1 MRIVGTNILATAILA
16 AGLCAQAST
25 PILSQPRSFPRS
37 GRAGGSWDAWGDS
50 LYASGGGFI
59 FRYVR
64 KGDAVVVLDS
74 LRNDTIFAM
83 YPRVLRD
90 SSGSNVLVTNHS
102 IFLLSASMFAGG
114 GKNPSWWPKNLLE
127 YDTSLNLDDDKRI
140 TGGVVSGNPES
151 MFLCGGNGGGR
162 MSEDIQA
169 DGSLSLG
176 FQALHSGIDYL
187 CDIDNVAQQG

>member
-16 AGLCAQAST
+16 AGLCARAST
-25 PILSQPRSFPRS
+25 PVLSQPRSLPRS

-74 LRNDTIFAM
+74 LRNDSIAAM

-90 SSGSNVLVTNHS
+90 SSGSDFT
-102 IFLLSASMFAGG
+102 
-114 GKNPSWWPKNLLE
+114 
-127 YDTSLNLDDDKRI
+127 TLDACI
-140 TGGVVSGNPES
+140 
-151 MFLCGGNGGGR
+151 
-162 MSEDIQA
+162 I
-169 DGSLSLG
+169 
-176 FQALHSGIDYL
+176 
-187 CDIDNVAQQG
+187 